1 MNDLTNMQ
9 KYANYREQME
19 RLNHAMKEHFFLE
32 AMFIEYAVME
42 DRCESILTH
51 AGVFCPDRH
60 FTIVRKLRRIEALT
74 QSNATA
80 KRYFSQD
87 LIDRLLAWKDKRNAF
102 IHALMKQT
110 FTGEELEGIVQE
122 GLTLT
127 KTLCSKSTSYKRALE
142 REAAKEAEKSPPS

>member
-1 MNDLTNMQ
+1 
-9 KYANYREQME
+9 ME
-19 RLNHAMKEHFFLE
+19 RLNRAMKEHFFLE

-51 AGVFCPDRH
+51 AGVFRPDRH

-87 LIDRLLAWKDKRNAF
+87 LIDRLLTWKDKRNAF

-122 GLTLT
+122 GLALT
-127 KTLCSKSTSYKRALE
+127 KTLCSKSTSYKRTLE
-142 REAAKEAEKSPPS
+142 REAAKEAEKSPLS